1 MRETVTFDIFL
12 RDQCMQVTNLS
23 NALRLQAISGKA
35 DTLDVARKANDY
47 QSQLRT
53 TKRKMMATIS
63 ELSMYQATVLKLS
76 AEKESIAEEVQKAR
90 LRFADGEAPTVEV
103 ERDWQAALRADATAE
118 RMQAEQ
124 KEIMRILEAK
134 GTMTATSAEPRPH
147 AYIPEK
153 LGIPKPYGTFEPF
166 KPMEPG
172 STMRHIRKPEPKPIV
187 I

>member
-1 MRETVTFDIFL
+1 MYSGCHL
-12 RDQCMQVTNLS
+12 QVTNLS
-23 NALRLQAISGKA
+23 NALRLQAIAGKA

-76 AEKESIAEEVQKAR
+76 AEKESVEKEVQEGR
-90 LRFADGEAPTVEV
+90 LRLADGEAPTPEV
-103 ERDWQAALRADATAE
+103 ERDWHATVRAAATAE
-118 RMQAEQ
+118 RMHAEQ
-124 KEIMRILEAK
+124 QERMRILAAK
-134 GTMTATSAEPRPH
+134 GTTTATSAEPRPH

-166 KPMEPG
+166 KPMEAG